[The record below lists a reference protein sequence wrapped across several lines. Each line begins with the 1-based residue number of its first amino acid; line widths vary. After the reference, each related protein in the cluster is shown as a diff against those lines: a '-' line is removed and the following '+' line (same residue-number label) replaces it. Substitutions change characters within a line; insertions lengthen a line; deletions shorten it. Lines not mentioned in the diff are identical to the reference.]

1 MVGADLNK
9 RILSAAVA
17 APVTALLL
25 TTAWPG
31 SASASPAHTSPAVA
45 RPSRLACSASMTDSH
60 PADYT
65 DTGVKVRTAA
75 GADIETAAH
84 YRTTTHRKYATAS
97 SAGTKTVWYY
107 ISGATPGYK
116 VVVDVYVSRDGR
128 TGSCATS
135 FTPHR

>member
-1 MVGADLNK
+1 MNK
-9 RILSAAVA
+9 LVLSAAAA

-25 TTAWPG
+25 TTAWSG
-31 SASASPAHTSPAVA
+31 SASAAQTAPAVA
-45 RPSRLACSASMTDSH
+45 HASRLACSASMTNSR

-84 YRTTTHRKYATAS
+84 YRTTTHRKYATAG
-97 SAGTKTVWYY
+97 SAGTRTVSYY

-128 TGSCATS
+128 NGSCATS

>member
-1 MVGADLNK
+1 MMGAFLKK
-9 RILSAAVA
+9 RVLSAAA

-25 TTAWPG
+25 ATVWPG
-31 SASASPAHTSPAVA
+31 SASATPAHTRPAVA
-45 RPSRLACSASMTDSH
+45 QASRLACNASMTDSH

-97 SAGTKTVWYY
+97 SAGTKTIRYY